1 VPPPRYS
8 TTDTQCRFNPSFDQE
23 VRSFS
28 RTLLKKAS
36 QSAGVDQDESVRSK
50 EGVGMYGNFMDAD
63 VPASEVYGSNAKRL
77 AELKQKYDPENLF
90 DRGMRLVPRPLVV
103 VN

>member
-1 VPPPRYS
+1 MR
-8 TTDTQCRFNPSFDQE
+8 QLILILIHRFDSKLDEE

-36 QSAGVDQDESVRSK
+36 QSAGVDQDENVRSK
-50 EGVGMYGNFMDAD
+50 EGVGMYGNYMNAD

-77 AELKQKYDPENLF
+77 AELKQKYDPDNLF
-90 DRGMRLVPRPLVV
+90 DRGTRLVPRPLVV